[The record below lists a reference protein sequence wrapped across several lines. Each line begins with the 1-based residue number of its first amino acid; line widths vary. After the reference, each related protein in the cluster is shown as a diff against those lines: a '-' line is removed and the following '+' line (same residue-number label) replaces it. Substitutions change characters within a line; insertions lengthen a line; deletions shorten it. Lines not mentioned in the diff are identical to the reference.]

1 MSTKVPRNT
10 IQTTHDFQK
19 NLIIRE
25 TDPSHDTSAELEMI
39 AQREENVEVN
49 CLNEYGHTAL
59 GTAAF
64 VESFRCCDVLI
75 HLGADASKRGEDGWT
90 ATHYAMAGEYLDIV
104 KYLILCGGDIHT
116 VNNDSDSPL
125 EFIED
130 DEIRQAL
137 LDCFEEQCS
146 KGKLFI

>member
-59 GTAAF
+59 HSEISA
-64 VESFRCCDVLI
+64 LI
-75 HLGADASKRGEDGWT
+75 DNFT
-90 ATHYAMAGEYLDIV
+90 
-104 KYLILCGGDIHT
+104 C
-116 VNNDSDSPL
+116 
-125 EFIED
+125 
-130 DEIRQAL
+130 EITL
-137 LDCFEEQCS
+137 LPWQ
-146 KGKLFI
+146 LFI